1 MQNALPRLSPLLLML
16 CLAGCGQT
24 GALFLRAPYVTFP
37 PLVAPPLST
46 AMLPVVALPGDA
58 TLAPTLATQSAPAAA
73 TYR

>member
-1 MQNALPRLSPLLLML
+1 MQNALPRFSPLLLML

-46 AMLPVVALPGDA
+46 AMTPVIALPRDA
-58 TLAPTLATQSAPAAA
+58 TLAPATATQAAPAAA
-73 TYR
+73 THR